1 MLNIP
6 CVIFAGGKS
15 SRMGRDK
22 SLLPFSSYK
31 TLTEFQLHKLK
42 QIFKTVYISCK
53 NKNKFN
59 FDANFIEDIESD
71 NVYAPTVG
79 FISVFEYIKE
89 DSFFVISVDTPF
101 IDKHIILSLI
111 QKDDKKFDATIA
123 TLHNKIQPMCGI
135 YHCSLKNEF
144 EQMLKNK
151 NHKLGLMLKN
161 SNTNYI
167 NFKSED
173 LFININNPQEY
184 KNALKRCK

>member
-1 MLNIP
+1 MLDIP

-59 FDANFIEDIESD
+59 FDANFIEDIELD
-71 NVYAPTVG
+71 NIYAPSVG

-101 IDKHIILSLI
+101 IGKKTILSLI
-111 QKDDKKFDATIA
+111 QKDSKEFDATIA
-123 TLHNKIQPMCGI
+123 TLHNKMQPMCGI
-135 YHCSLKNEF
+135 YHRSLKNEF
-144 EQMLKNK
+144 EQMLENE

-161 SNTNYI
+161 SKTNYVDFTDE
-167 NFKSED
+167 N

-184 KNALKRCK
+184 KNALKKC